1 MCRLDMIDYNELQAA
16 LNNGLTWM
24 MDAGIMQKMLKDSSR
39 AGQVPR
45 QQREEGIQALSML
58 RYTVL
63 AIN

>member
-1 MCRLDMIDYNELQAA
+1 MDMIAYNELQAA
-16 LNNGLTWM
+16 LNNVLTWM
-24 MDAGIMQKMLKDSSR
+24 MDAGIVQKILKDSSR

-45 QQREEGIQALSML
+45 QQREEGIQALSIL